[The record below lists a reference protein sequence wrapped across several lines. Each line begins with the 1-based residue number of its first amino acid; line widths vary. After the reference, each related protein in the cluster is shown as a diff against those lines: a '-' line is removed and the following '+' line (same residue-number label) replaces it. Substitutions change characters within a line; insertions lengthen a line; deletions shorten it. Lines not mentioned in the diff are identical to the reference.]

1 MKPIQYVF
9 RFTGTARGKSSAGIL
24 LICLFSMAI
33 GLLAAQSNNDE
44 YRMMQDFSLPKSAIP
59 FSELSL
65 EDELYLKDGQP
76 FTGITYE
83 RFEEGK
89 LSRVAGFLKGKQ
101 DGPMYLWYPD
111 GSPQMSAN
119 YRQGRLNGRFF
130 GWYRNGNVIYDL
142 VINEGGFAGDYV
154 SDEDSRRLETELEVE
169 GEGDARA
176 SSEGE

>member
-9 RFTGTARGKSSAGIL
+9 RFRATARGKFSAVIL

-33 GLLAAQSNNDE
+33 GLLTAQSNNDE
-44 YRMMQDFSLPKSAIP
+44 YRLMQDFSLHKSAIP

-65 EDELYLKDGQP
+65 EDELFLKDGQP
-76 FTGITYE
+76 FTGMSYE
-83 RFEEGK
+83 LFEEGK
-89 LSRVAGFLKGKQ
+89 LSRVASFLKGKQ

-154 SDEDSRRLETELEVE
+154 SDDDSRRLETELEAE
-169 GEGDARA
+169 GEGDAGE
-176 SSEGE
+176 SSQGE